1 MAIPNIMKKIR
12 NLFTLIAAIGV
23 FAVAASA
30 QTSLTS
36 LDGSRVDVQNQ
47 KDKVVIL
54 AIGARW
60 LPLSGKQA
68 QNANALAKKYAG
80 KNVVVYFI
88 LTDSTNTKNMKN
100 YATDAQLKE
109 WAAKNG
115 VTMTV
120 LRDPDGAATLGK
132 FGVDQLP
139 SFVVLDKT
147 GNRSGE
153 PFGGTSQ
160 DADGTAAISQK
171 VDSLL

>member
-23 FAVAASA
+23 FAFAASA

-47 KDKVVIL
+47 KGKVVIL

-88 LTDSTNTKNMKN
+88 LTDSNNPKSKNH
-100 YATDAQLKE
+100 ATDAQLKE
-109 WAAKNG
+109 WAAKNN

-120 LRDPDGAATLGK
+120 LRDPDGGATLGK

-139 SFVVLDKT
+139 SFVVLDKS

-153 PFGGTSQ
+153 PFGGSSQ
-160 DADGTAAISQK
+160 ETDGTAPISQK

>member
-12 NLFTLIAAIGV
+12 NLFTLIAAFGV

-30 QTSLTS
+30 QTALTS

-47 KDKVVIL
+47 KGKVVIL

-60 LPLSGKQA
+60 LPLSGNQA
-68 QNANALAKKYAG
+68 KNANALAKKYAG

-88 LTDSTNTKNMKN
+88 LTDSTNPKSKNH
-100 YATDAQLKE
+100 ATDAQLKE

-139 SFVVLDKT
+139 SFVVLDKS

-153 PFGGTSQ
+153 PFGGSSQ
-160 DADGTAAISQK
+160 ETDGTAAISQK